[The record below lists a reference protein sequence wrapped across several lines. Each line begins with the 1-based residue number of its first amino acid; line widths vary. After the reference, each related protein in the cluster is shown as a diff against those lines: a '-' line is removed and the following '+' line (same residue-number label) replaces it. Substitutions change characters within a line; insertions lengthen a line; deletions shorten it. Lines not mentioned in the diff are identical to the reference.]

1 VNNEQ
6 SSNAEVVAAMV
17 GPTTE
22 AGPELAPV
30 PAQAEIPAA
39 SSVPIV
45 VRAWQRLRSEP
56 SLLITTAYLF
66 VSFIGLWA
74 NYWFYRDF
82 GLPILEYMQ
91 ASDYLVAGL
100 RDPAYALILLG
111 SILLT
116 LLISGPDVYR
126 HRHPQRV
133 DALRTKWWG
142 RVVFPASRWLRWK
155 AVGLAPETGVAFA
168 LFWGMM
174 WATVSYVQDKGRY
187 IREDRA
193 GNLVQVTMAG
203 DQSPLPHA
211 ARLLGSSGA
220 FVFLWRPQARVAEA
234 VPIES
239 IARLQATPL
248 LQAKSAP
255 AKSSGPLPQPA
266 AVPVTEANKAAAN

>member
-1 VNNEQ
+1 MAAARKGNAVNNEL

-203 DQSPLPHA
+203 DWDGDITPKVSVGVACAQGTSRIEDVIKRADQALYAAKAAGRNRVYITAEQEGADDPCLP
-211 ARLLGSSGA
+211 
-220 FVFLWRPQARVAEA
+220 VN
-234 VPIES
+234 
-239 IARLQATPL
+239 
-248 LQAKSAP
+248 
-255 AKSSGPLPQPA
+255 PA
-266 AVPVTEANKAAAN
+266 A